1 MLYSG
6 NHYKQSTVESAVL
19 YSKALLIYG
28 YVALTWIDS
37 GSAVRRRFLRACLLS
52 WFHEASLSEAV
63 NG

>member
-28 YVALTWIDS
+28 YVALT
-37 GSAVRRRFLRACLLS
+37 
-52 WFHEASLSEAV
+52 
-63 NG
+63 